1 MKNGSELIREERLRQ
16 ITKEGWSAEHD
27 KEHDVMEFVRAAQ
40 AYLMI
45 DKDNITRAGV
55 WPWTGGFFK
64 PKDDIKDLVRACKE
78 NNFSD
83 DDFEIRIAHELY
95 VDSISKENDE

>member
-1 MKNGSELIREERLRQ
+1 MKSGSELIKEERLRQ

-27 KEHDVMEFVRAAQ
+27 KEHDVMEFVKAAQ

-45 DKDNITRAGV
+45 NEDNIIRAGV

-64 PKDDIKDLVRACKE
+64 PKDAIRDLTRAGAL
-78 NNFSD
+78 
-83 DDFEIRIAHELY
+83 IAAAIDRLQM
-95 VDSISKENDE
+95 DK

>member
-1 MKNGSELIREERLRQ
+1 MKRGSELISEERLRQ
-16 ITKEGWSAEHD
+16 ITTEGWSAEHD
-27 KEHDVMEFVRAAQ
+27 KQHDVMTFVRAAQ

-64 PKDDIKDLVRACKE
+64 PKDAIKDLTRAGAL
-78 NNFSD
+78 
-83 DDFEIRIAHELY
+83 IAAAIDRLQM
-95 VDSISKENDE
+95 DK

>member
-1 MKNGSELIREERLRQ
+1 MKSGSELILEERLRQ
-16 ITKEGWSAEHD
+16 INKEGWSAEHD
-27 KEHDVMEFVRAAQ
+27 KEHDIMEFVRAAQ

-64 PKDDIKDLVRACKE
+64 PKDAIKDLTRAGAL
-78 NNFSD
+78 
-83 DDFEIRIAHELY
+83 IAAAIDRLQM
-95 VDSISKENDE
+95 DK